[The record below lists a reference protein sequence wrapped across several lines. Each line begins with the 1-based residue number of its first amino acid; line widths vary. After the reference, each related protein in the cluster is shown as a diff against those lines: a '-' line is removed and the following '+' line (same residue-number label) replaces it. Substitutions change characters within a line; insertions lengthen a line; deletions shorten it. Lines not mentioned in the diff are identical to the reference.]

1 MFTSKSKQSKNQGTA
16 SSRRFG
22 KIKALCR
29 NAGEILSGTSG
40 LEAFEIA
47 IGVGIAIVLGAIVLS
62 SNKDLFNKTIWP
74 KVTAGAEGL
83 FA

>member
-1 MFTSKSKQSKNQGTA
+1 MFTSKSENQETA
-16 SSRRFG
+16 LSRRFG

-62 SNKDLFNKTIWP
+62 SNKDLFKNTIWP